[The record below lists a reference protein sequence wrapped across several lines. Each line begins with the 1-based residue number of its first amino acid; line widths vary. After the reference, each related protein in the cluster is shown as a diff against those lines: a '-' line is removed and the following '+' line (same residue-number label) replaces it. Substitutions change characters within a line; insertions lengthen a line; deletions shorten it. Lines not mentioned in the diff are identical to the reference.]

1 MTGKTRGYAFD
12 VDAWIQFHL
21 LRLASFHPETTKADI
36 AVLAEIIQRYWGK
49 YGNGWATHEHLGAAA
64 GISKSSV
71 IRSKRNL
78 ELLGFITVV
87 QAGRRGSATVYKP
100 NFALV
105 PQKGVTDDTEIKGS
119 IDDTETIDMG
129 VSNDTIT
136 PEYGV
141 TDDTPSYLHDRPTR
155 AGSLIDRNEFA
166 APVAPPLAGLAAAK
180 AEPAKDGGFEELW
193 KAYRCPKGKAEART
207 AYNKLAPDADLHAAI
222 VAAARQWLSSWASQD
237 KADAARFTLAKWIER
252 EEYECEPPTGYKPKD
267 KKPKAE
273 QPAQLKLADDLQEK
287 AAPDFTIYPNRF
299 LPAIIDH
306 VDVDTHEDGAII
318 MTVWFRTPDGI
329 NVDHMVIIESPEQ
342 QERARGKDELRL
354 LLSAV
359 GLEDINDSSELVG
372 LRAEIE
378 VTHNNQFVSC
388 SKPWVPA
395 PRYPRNVPKFADVV
409 KNTPML
415 GWALKIGTSVDD
427 DEDEQQEAA

>member
-105 PQKGVTDDTEIKGS
+105 PQKGVTDDTETKGS

-136 PEYGV
+136 HEYGV

-155 AGSLIDRNEFA
+155 AESQKDRNEFT
-166 APVAPPLAGLAAAK
+166 APTAPPAVGLAATA
-180 AEPAKDGGFEELW
+180 AVAAKDGFEELW
-193 KAYRCPKGKAEART
+193 RKYDYKQRKRDARAAYDKIAPNAE
-207 AYNKLAPDADLHAAI
+207 LHAEI
-222 VAAARQWLSSWASQD
+222 LTAASRWQTSWAAQG
-237 KADAARFTLAKWIER
+237 KTDAPRFTLAKWLER
-252 EEYECEPPTGYKPKD
+252 EEYECDPPTAYQPKE
-267 KKPKAE
+267 KKRKAE
-273 QPAQLKLADDLQEK
+273 PTAGLKPAPAEQKP
-287 AAPDFTIYPNRF
+287 APDFTIYPNKF
-299 LPAIIDH
+299 LSAIIDH
-306 VDVDTHEDGAII
+306 VDVDTHEDGALI

-342 QERARGKDELRL
+342 QEQARGKDELGL

-372 LRAEIE
+372 LQAEIE
-378 VTHNNQFVSC
+378 VTHNNKFVSC

-415 GWALKIGTSVDD
+415 GWSTKICTSVDD
-427 DEDEQQEAA
+427 EEEQKEAA